1 MINQKELSKITRFL
15 AEKIFR
21 NPDIMFAELPGV
33 ELDKA
38 FIDEFDDNVSEVD
51 LIDII
56 ATLHNLLCEAVTG
69 NRYNY
74 MFHWANK
81 IGSWCIDDIFDHDVF
96 ESEDKNE

>member
-1 MINQKELSKITRFL
+1 MINNKELSKITRFL
-15 AEKIFR
+15 VEKIFR
-21 NPDIMFAELPGV
+21 NPDIMYAELPGV

-38 FIDEFDDNVSEVD
+38 FIDEFDDIVSEVD

-81 IGSWCIDDIFDHDVF
+81 IGSGCSDDIFDHDVF